1 MKRKQQR
8 KAKKNDQ
15 KKTRKTNEQRKRNVF
30 GFLETLKAKK
40 NLKKHNRNIFGIF
53 VFSQRRQREAEI
65 KDFQSFNKEAIK

>member
-30 GFLETLKAKK
+30 GFW
-40 NLKKHNRNIFGIF
+40 KHK
-53 VFSQRRQREAEI
+53 RQRT
-65 KDFQSFNKEAIK
+65 